1 MGNIVGEK
9 FDDFVVNQINAR
21 QNLYGR
27 GFGSTQLSPSN
38 LLLLNNRNAWL
49 KLASSV
55 NVINE
60 SRLEPSTALE
70 LAAALTTAA
79 KPLTTLG
86 TQRLKDIGIN
96 NTADFLGNQLAK
108 KAVLF
113 NTLSTVTDNNKF
125 SSPRS
130 GVAKTNSLWNASNS
144 YGLGGT
150 DFGLNPAPGL
160 ISATIDNKNR
170 GSIRTADI
178 EIKAFNKF
186 QFEMLELVYLR
197 LGFTMMLEWGFDKY
211 IDNKG
216 VYTNMGNTI
225 IEEGWFNSSE
235 TTQLDMLSKIQNKRA
250 ECAGNYDGFFG
261 KVVNFDWNFNK
272 NGSYDIK
279 LKLVT
284 LGDVIESIKTK
295 TTAEPL
301 SEKKIAELISS
312 LDERDENYQEEKK
325 RLEGLKDSNMDNNAG
340 SSPLAQSLFL
350 DIINP
355 KLWDNTNRN
364 FFSWNN
370 LQDVFTSDEAR
381 KQQAVEAFIGREVEG
396 DTFAERFVDNFKK
409 NFEELGGF
417 KNDYKALQIY
427 FGDAVKNPLRNLDQY
442 SYYMTFRVLLGRIAK
457 YCVPSIGTEDKVE
470 KQLKLAP
477 IGDNNLCSAFPN
489 QISFDPKICLIKPIF
504 TPNMVGKEGGEGDYI
519 KVWDW
524 INKLNNFGSL
534 SDDNTILYG
543 NIMNIYLNYDF
554 ISKCLSQNMDE
565 KGNISI
571 YKFLTR
577 ICEGINSS
585 LGNLQQLEVV
595 VRDEI
600 FVTIQDQNPIP
611 GIERIIPELAPSIVP
626 FEIFGFNTS
635 GSVSS
640 NFVTDFSFNTK
651 ITPQLASS
659 ISIGTT
665 ANNVSTKNYDG
676 TAFSKW
682 NSGLQDRYASL
693 YLDPEQIK
701 KEDPSFTK
709 DESKTLSDQQI
720 KDEFKAWSASAAIS
734 IELSDNQV
742 ISRINKNKNGR
753 IGFTALGE
761 DGSPTKKSSGYAK
774 KIKSPAASKTY
785 PWYLSLTWPQYI
797 DKVIADVS
805 AEKTRIKNKEFTFK
819 ELNEKYENDYNWYLI
834 RAFSGKLSNEKGTGK
849 DGKREIFESQYFLMD
864 GPFAEQGKSVF
875 QSYINTNVINKQ
887 FNEND
892 TPSNTI
898 GFIPADLGL
907 TFKGLSGIKIYQ
919 QLAVRQDFLPKQY
932 SRALKFLIK
941 GVNHSISNND
951 WSTNLTTLSIPN
963 VEAKLNLDGTPK
975 YTSTLLSDGLLNSLT
990 PNADALRR
998 YLRGGALVINESFYE
1013 KGNEISNNGDI
1024 SPLLKDTVIRL
1035 LQSINKGISN
1045 LPTPQ
1050 PLEIRFTAGNDTSH
1064 AASNSR
1070 HPSGN
1075 ALDFT
1080 LGSPSNPT
1088 WGNQLPNNKTYSSFS
1103 GLTRDPRINN
1113 LPAGPLPKYPSSQY
1127 EYINLI
1133 DTIMRDFVKTN
1144 LGTNFINEYYN
1155 PSSDASGPHFHFSI
1169 SGGQAPPINTINT
1182 EEFGYDEKFVVADPI
1197 TGEKVTYTK
1206 IFGPPRGS
1214 GNVSS
1219 IKATIKY
1226 DNGVIQIERSKTVL
1240 VERSSDKNTQKKLID
1255 EAEKRAKQLAKD
1267 EIIARLKTFEK
1278 TGR

>member
-21 QNLYGR
+21 QNLYGK

-55 NVINE
+55 NVVNE
-60 SRLEPSTALE
+60 FDLEKARQAYLDGDSRSVKE
-70 LAAALTTAA
+70 
-79 KPLTTLG
+79 LTTLG
-86 TQRLKDIGIN
+86 IQRLKDIGIN
-96 NTADFLGNQLAK
+96 NTADFLGSQLAQ

-125 SSPRS
+125 AAPRS
-130 GVAKTNSLWNASNS
+130 GVAKTSSLWNASNS

-160 ISATIDNKNR
+160 ISATIDNQNR
-170 GSIRTADI
+170 GSIRKATI

-211 IDNKG
+211 IDNNG
-216 VYTNMGNTI
+216 NLQNVGNTL
-225 IEEGWFNSSE
+225 IEEDFFKSGPTS
-235 TTQLDMLSKIQNKRA
+235 QLEMLEKIQNKRA
-250 ECAGNYDGFFG
+250 EYVGNYDGFFG
-261 KVVNFDWNFNK
+261 QVENFDWNFNK

-284 LGDVIESIKTK
+284 LGNVIESIKTK
-295 TTAEPL
+295 TTAEAL
-301 SEKKIAELISS
+301 SEKKIAELILT
-312 LDERDENYQEEKK
+312 LDEKDEDYQSEKK
-325 RLEGLKDSNMDNNAG
+325 RLEGLKDSSIDNNAG
-340 SSPLAQSLFL
+340 SSPLAQSLFI
-350 DIINP
+350 DVINP
-355 KLWDNTNRN
+355 RMWDNQNRD

-370 LQDVFTSDEAR
+370 LQEDFESSLPTT
-381 KQQAVEAFIGREVEG
+381 FEV
-396 DTFAERFVDNFKK
+396 FKK
-409 NFEELGGF
+409 GIKETEGAIFGGISALF
-417 KNDYKALQIY
+417 NDTPE
-427 FGDAVKNPLRNLDQY
+427 KNPLKNLDQY

-457 YCVPSIGTEDKVE
+457 YCVPSIGTEDKIE

-489 QISFDPKICLIKPIF
+489 QIAFDPKICLIKPIF
-504 TPNMVGKEGGEGDYI
+504 TPNMVGEEGGEGDYI

-611 GIERIIPELAPSIVP
+611 GIERILPELAPSIAP

-651 ITPQLASS
+651 ITPQLASM

-665 ANNVSTKNYDG
+665 ANNISTKNYDG

-693 YLDPEQIK
+693 YIDPEQIE
-701 KEDPSFTK
+701 KENPLFTEDK
-709 DESKTLSDQQI
+709 SGTLSNEQI
-720 KDEFKAWSASAAIS
+720 KDEFKAWRTAATFKSEITQAQA
-734 IELSDNQV
+734 N
-742 ISRINKNKNGR
+742 SRMRQTQKSKEFFI
-753 IGFTALGE
+753 ALGE
-761 DGSPTKKSSGYAK
+761 NGSPTTKNSAYARSP
-774 KIKSPAASKTY
+774 KSPTAKKTY

-805 AEKTRIKNKEFTFK
+805 AERTRIKNKEFTFK
-819 ELNEKYENDYNWYLI
+819 ELNEKYEKDYNWYLI

-849 DGKREIFESQYFLMD
+849 DGKRNTFEAQYFLMS

-875 QSYINTNVINKQ
+875 QSYINTNVTNKQ

-898 GFIPADLGL
+898 GYIPADLGL

-963 VEAKLNLDGTPK
+963 VEAKLNLDGTPV
-975 YTSTLLSDGLLNSLT
+975 YISTLLSDGLLNSPT
-990 PNADALRR
+990 PNATALRV
-998 YLRGGALVINESFYE
+998 YLRGGALAINNAFYE

-1024 SPLLKDTVIRL
+1024 SPLLKDTVISL
-1035 LQSINKGISN
+1035 LQSINEAISS
-1045 LPTPQ
+1045 LPSPQ
-1050 PLEIRFTAGNDTSH
+1050 PLEIRITAGNDTAH
-1064 AASNSR
+1064 ASSNSR
-1070 HPSGN
+1070 HPGGN

-1080 LGSPSNPT
+1080 LGSPTNPT
-1088 WGNQLPNNKTYSSFS
+1088 WGTK
-1103 GLTRDPRINN
+1103 INN
-1113 LPAGPLPKYPSSQY
+1113 STYNGEDFSIKEKEPKSRYT
-1127 EYINLI
+1127 YIDLI
-1133 DTIMRDFVKTN
+1133 DKVLINFVKEN
-1144 LGTNFINEYYN
+1144 RYSNYINEYYN
-1155 PSSDASGPHFHFSI
+1155 PSPKASGPHFHFSVANKFPNNPLKP
-1169 SGGQAPPINTINT
+1169 QIN
-1182 EEFGYDEKFVVADPI
+1182 
-1197 TGEKVTYTK
+1197 
-1206 IFGPPRGS
+1206 
-1214 GNVSS
+1214 
-1219 IKATIKY
+1219 
-1226 DNGVIQIERSKTVL
+1226 
-1240 VERSSDKNTQKKLID
+1240 
-1255 EAEKRAKQLAKD
+1255 
-1267 EIIARLKTFEK
+1267 
-1278 TGR
+1278 

>member
-9 FDDFVVNQINAR
+9 FDDFVVNQIDAR
-21 QNLYGR
+21 QKLYGS
-27 GFGSTQLSPSN
+27 GFGSTKLSPSN

-55 NVINE
+55 NVVNE
-60 SRLEPSTALE
+60 SRLEPTTMKE
-70 LAAALTTAA
+70 LAVALTTAA
-79 KPLTTLG
+79 KPLSTLG
-86 TQRLKDIGIN
+86 TQRLVDIGIG
-96 NTADFLGNQLAK
+96 AGEASGFLGNKLAQ

-125 SSPRS
+125 APPRS
-130 GVAKTNSLWNASNS
+130 GVANTNSLWNASNS

-160 ISATIDNKNR
+160 ISATIDSKNR

-211 IDNKG
+211 LNNKG

-225 IEEGWFNSSE
+225 IEDSWFNSS
-235 TTQLDMLSKIQNKRA
+235 TTSQLDMLNNIQNKRS

-295 TTAEPL
+295 TTAEAL
-301 SEKKIAELISS
+301 SEKKIAELILS
-312 LDERDENYQEEKK
+312 LDERDENYKEEKT
-325 RLEGLKDSNMDNNAG
+325 RLEGLKDSSIDNNAG
-340 SSPLAQSLFL
+340 SSPLAQSLFV
-350 DIINP
+350 DVINP
-355 KLWDNTNRN
+355 KLWDNQNKN

-370 LQDVFTSDEAR
+370 LQDAFNSDEA
-381 KQQAVEAFIGREVEG
+381 KNQQALEAFKGREVEG
-396 DTFAERFVDNFKK
+396 EALSWERFKDNKAK
-409 NFEELGGF
+409 QFEELGGF
-417 KNDYKALQIY
+417 RNSYKALQIL
-427 FGDAVKNPLRNLDQY
+427 FGDAVKNPLKNLDQY
-442 SYYMTFRVLLGRIAK
+442 SYYMTFGILLNRIAK
-457 YCVPSIGTEDKVE
+457 YCIPSIGTEDKVE

-489 QISFDPKICLIKPIF
+489 QIAFDPKICLIKPIF
-504 TPNMVGKEGGEGDYI
+504 TPNMVGEEGGEGDYI

-524 INKLNNFGSL
+524 ISKLNNFGSL

-571 YKFLTR
+571 YTFLTR
-577 ICEGINSS
+577 ICEGVNSS

-611 GIERIIPELAPSIVP
+611 GIERIIPELAPSIAP

-635 GSVSS
+635 GSASS

-665 ANNVSTKNYDG
+665 ANNISTKNYDG

-693 YLDPEQIK
+693 YIDPEQIE
-701 KEDPSFTK
+701 KEDPTFKEDTSNI
-709 DESKTLSDQQI
+709 LSDQQI
-720 KDEFKAWSASAAIS
+720 KDEFKVWSEASARTGEVSENQAIS
-734 IELSDNQV
+734 Q
-742 ISRINKNKNGR
+742 INRFGNGKGR
-753 IGFTALGE
+753 LFFTALGE
-761 DGSPTKKSSGYAK
+761 DGSPTTKTSGYARSV
-774 KIKSPAASKTY
+774 KSPTANKTY
-785 PWYLSLTWPQYI
+785 PWYPPLTWPQYI
-797 DKVIADVS
+797 AQVKADVE
-805 AEKTRIKNKEFTFK
+805 AEKTRIKNKKFTFK

-849 DGKREIFESQYFLMD
+849 AGKRNTFEAQYFLMG

-875 QSYINTNVINKQ
+875 QSYINTNVTNKQ
-887 FNEND
+887 FNETD

-898 GFIPADLGL
+898 GYIPADLSL

-941 GVNHSISNND
+941 GVNHSINNND

-963 VEAKLNLDGTPK
+963 VEAKLNLDGTLK
-975 YTSTLLSDGLLNSLT
+975 FSSTLLSDGLLNSPT
-990 PNADALRR
+990 PNADALRV
-998 YLRGGALVINESFYE
+998 YLRGGALAINNAFYE

-1024 SPLLKDTVIRL
+1024 SSLLKDTVISL
-1035 LQSINKGISN
+1035 LQSINEAIFSI
-1045 LPTPQ
+1045 PSPSS
-1050 PLEIRFTAGNDTSH
+1050 PIEIRITAGNDTSH
-1064 AASNSR
+1064 ASSNSR
-1070 HPSGN
+1070 HPGGN

-1080 LGSPSNPT
+1080 LGSPSSPT
-1088 WGNQLPNNKTYSSFS
+1088 WGEKINNSIYNGKNFS
-1103 GLTRDPRINN
+1103 GKERE
-1113 LPAGPLPKYPSSQY
+1113 PKSRYS
-1127 EYINLI
+1127 YIDLI
-1133 DTIMRDFVKTN
+1133 DKTVN
-1144 LGTNFINEYYN
+1144 NFTKSNFYANYINEYYN
-1155 PSSDASGPHFHFSI
+1155 PSSRATGPHFHFSV
-1169 SGGQAPPINTINT
+1169 SGDQYSITNVTNTG
-1182 EEFGYDEKFVVADPI
+1182 ESGYDEKFEVEI
-1197 TGEKVTYTK
+1197 KINGEIVSKELTEDKIVNKLVDNGRGYIKV
-1206 IFGPPRGS
+1206 
-1214 GNVSS
+1214 
-1219 IKATIKY
+1219 TIKY
-1226 DNGVIQIERSKTVL
+1226 DNGVIQIERSSTIL
-1240 VERSSDKNTQKKLID
+1240 VENSTNPSKQKELIE
-1255 EAEKRAKQLAKD
+1255 EAIKKAKKEAKD
-1267 EIIARLKTFEK
+1267 QIIVRLKTFEK

>member
-21 QNLYGR
+21 QNLYGK

-55 NVINE
+55 NVISQTEKEIDMPMGGKE
-60 SRLEPSTALE
+60 SIIVDTDTGA
-70 LAAALTTAA
+70 
-79 KPLTTLG
+79 
-86 TQRLKDIGIN
+86 QRLKDIGIN
-96 NTADFLGNQLAK
+96 NTVDFLGNKLAQK
-108 KAVLF
+108 TVLF

-125 SSPRS
+125 ASPRS

-211 IDNKG
+211 IDNNG
-216 VYTNMGNTI
+216 NLQNVGNTL
-225 IEEGWFNSSE
+225 IEENFFKSG
-235 TTQLDMLSKIQNKRA
+235 TTSQLEMLEKIQYYRDLYQ
-250 ECAGNYDGFFG
+250 GNCDGFFG

-295 TTAEPL
+295 TTAETL
-301 SEKKIAELISS
+301 SEKKIAELILV
-312 LDERDENYQEEKK
+312 LDKKDENYKEEKQ
-325 RLEGLKDSNMDNNAG
+325 RLEGLQGSSIDNNAG
-340 SSPLAQSLFL
+340 SSPLAQSLFV
-350 DIINP
+350 DVINP
-355 KLWDNTNRN
+355 RMWNNQSKTY
-364 FFSWNN
+364 FSWNN
-370 LQDVFTSDEAR
+370 LR
-381 KQQAVEAFIGREVEG
+381 KS
-396 DTFAERFVDNFKK
+396 
-409 NFEELGGF
+409 FEENKPTTGELFNLGAAENFGF
-417 KNDYKALQIY
+417 GFSGAITSLI
-427 FGDAVKNPLRNLDQY
+427 GGASSVIEGGPENPLKNLDQY
-442 SYYMTFRVLLGRIAK
+442 SYYMTFGMLLNRISK

-504 TPNMVGKEGGEGDYI
+504 TPNMVGEAGGEGDYI

-524 INKLNNFGSL
+524 TNKLNNFGFL

-585 LGNLQQLEVV
+585 LGNLQQLEAV

-635 GSVSS
+635 GSASS

-665 ANNVSTKNYDG
+665 ANNVNTKNYDG

-682 NSGLQDRYASL
+682 NSGLQDRYASF
-693 YLDPEQIK
+693 YADPQQLE
-701 KEDPSFTK
+701 KEEPTYKIENNDG
-709 DESKTLSDQQI
+709 TLSDQQI
-720 KDEFKAWSASAAIS
+720 KEEFEAWRIAATFKSEITQAQA
-734 IELSDNQV
+734 N
-742 ISRINKNKNGR
+742 SRMRQTQKSKK
-753 IGFTALGE
+753 FFQSLGE
-761 DGSPTKKSSGYAK
+761 DGSPTTKNSGYARSP
-774 KIKSPAASKTY
+774 KSPAAKKTY
-785 PWYLSLTWPQYI
+785 PWYTPLTWPQYI
-797 DKVIADVS
+797 AKVIEDVK
-805 AEKTRIKNKEFTFK
+805 AEKARIGAKKFTPE
-819 ELNEKYENDYNWYLI
+819 ELNEKYKNDYNWYLI
-834 RAFSGKLSNEKGTGK
+834 RAFSGKLSSEKSTSISGYRYSF
-849 DGKREIFESQYFLMD
+849 DSQYFLMN
-864 GPFAEQGKSVF
+864 GSFAEQGKSVF
-875 QSYINTNVINKQ
+875 QSYINTNVTNKQ

-898 GFIPADLGL
+898 GFIPADLSL

-963 VEAKLNLDGTPK
+963 VEAKLNLDGTPV
-975 YTSTLLSDGLLNSLT
+975 YISTLLSDGLLNSPT
-990 PNADALRR
+990 PNATALRV
-998 YLRGGALVINESFYE
+998 YLRGGALVINNAFYE

-1024 SPLLKDTVIRL
+1024 SSLLKDTVISL
-1035 LQSINKGISN
+1035 LQLINEAIPN
-1045 LPTPQ
+1045 TPS
-1050 PLEIRFTAGNDTSH
+1050 PNVPIEIRITAGNDTSH
-1064 AASNSR
+1064 SGSSSR
-1070 HPSGN
+1070 HPKGN

-1080 LGSPSNPT
+1080 LGSPTSPT
-1088 WGNQLPNNKTYSSFS
+1088 WGTEINNSIYNGEDFS
-1103 GLTRDPRINN
+1103 GKERQ
-1113 LPAGPLPKYPSSQY
+1113 PKSRYT
-1127 EYINLI
+1127 YIDLI
-1133 DTIMRDFVKTN
+1133 DKVLSTFIKN
-1144 LGTNFINEYYN
+1144 NPGTNYINEYYN
-1155 PSSDASGPHFHFSI
+1155 PSSGANGPHFHFSVK
-1169 SGGQAPPINTINT
+1169 SN
-1182 EEFGYDEKFVVADPI
+1182 FV
-1197 TGEKVTYTK
+1197 
-1206 IFGPPRGS
+1206 
-1214 GNVSS
+1214 
-1219 IKATIKY
+1219 
-1226 DNGVIQIERSKTVL
+1226 
-1240 VERSSDKNTQKKLID
+1240 
-1255 EAEKRAKQLAKD
+1255 
-1267 EIIARLKTFEK
+1267 EI
-1278 TGR
+1278 

>member
-21 QNLYGR
+21 QNLYGK

-55 NVINE
+55 NVISQVQEEVTSTQGSGRSLRKVTE
-60 SRLEPSTALE
+60 SISVDTNIGA
-70 LAAALTTAA
+70 
-79 KPLTTLG
+79 
-86 TQRLKDIGIN
+86 QRLKDIGIN
-96 NTADFLGNQLAK
+96 NTADFLGSQLAQ

-125 SSPRS
+125 SAPRS
-130 GVAKTNSLWNASNS
+130 GVAKTSSLWNASNS

-160 ISATIDNKNR
+160 ISATIDNQNR
-170 GSIRTADI
+170 GSIRNATI

-211 IDNKG
+211 IDNNG
-216 VYTNMGNTI
+216 NLQNVGNTL
-225 IEEGWFNSSE
+225 IEENFFKSGPTS
-235 TTQLDMLSKIQNKRA
+235 QLEMLEKIQNKRA
-250 ECAGNYDGFFG
+250 EYAGNYDGFFG
-261 KVVNFDWNFNK
+261 QVVNFDWNFNK

-284 LGDVIESIKTK
+284 LGNVIESIKTK

-355 KLWDNTNRN
+355 KLWDNKNRN

-381 KQQAVEAFIGREVEG
+381 KQQAVEALIGREVEG
-396 DTFAERFVDNFKK
+396 DTFSERFVDNFKK

-442 SYYMTFRVLLGRIAK
+442 SYYMTFGVLLGRIAK

-489 QISFDPKICLIKPIF
+489 QIAFDPKICLIKPIF
-504 TPNMVGKEGGEGDYI
+504 TPNMVGEEGGEGDYI

-571 YKFLTR
+571 YTFLTR

-595 VRDEI
+595 IRDEI

-611 GIERIIPELAPSIVP
+611 GIERILPELAPSIAP

-693 YLDPEQIK
+693 YLDPEQIE
-701 KEDPSFTK
+701 KEDPSFTVDK
-709 DESKTLSDQQI
+709 DKILSNQQI
-720 KDEFKAWSASAAIS
+720 KDEFKAWKAATATF
-734 IELSDNQV
+734 ERSDNQV
-742 ISRINKNKNGR
+742 TSTINRFGKENGR
-753 IGFTALGE
+753 LYFKALGE
-761 DGSPTKKSSGYAK
+761 DGSPTKTNGGFARKV
-774 KIKSPAASKTY
+774 KSPTAKKTY
-785 PWYLSLTWPQYI
+785 PWYPPLIWPQYI
-797 DKVIADVS
+797 AKVKGDVE

-898 GFIPADLGL
+898 GYIPADLGL

-919 QLAVRQDFLPKQY
+919 QLAVRQDFLPIQY
-932 SRALKFLIK
+932 SKALKFLIK

-975 YTSTLLSDGLLNSLT
+975 YISTLLSDGLLNSLT
-990 PNADALRR
+990 PNATALRV
-998 YLRGGALVINESFYE
+998 YLRGGALVVNENFYE

-1169 SGGQAPPINTINT
+1169 SGGQAPPTNVTNT
-1182 EEFGYDEKFVVADPI
+1182 EESGYDEKFA
-1197 TGEKVTYTK
+1197 KVTPTT
-1206 IFGPPRGS
+1206 IFAPPSGS
-1214 GNVSS
+1214 GIVSA
-1219 IKATIKY
+1219 IEVTIKY
-1226 DNGVIQIERSKTVL
+1226 DNGVIQIERSSTAF
-1240 VERSSDKNTQKKLID
+1240 VERSSDEKTQKKLIK
-1255 EAEKRAKQLAKD
+1255 EATERAKQSAKD
-1267 EIIARLKTFEK
+1267 KIIIRLKTFEK

>member
-21 QNLYGR
+21 QNLYGK

-55 NVINE
+55 NVFDFTPPPTSTPSGL
-60 SRLEPSTALE
+60 SRANIIAQQLP
-70 LAAALTTAA
+70 
-79 KPLTTLG
+79 TTLG

-96 NTADFLGNQLAK
+96 NTADFLGSQLAQ

-125 SSPRS
+125 AAPRS

-211 IDNKG
+211 IDNNG
-216 VYTNMGNTI
+216 NLQNVGNTL
-225 IEEGWFNSSE
+225 IEENFFKSG
-235 TTQLDMLSKIQNKRA
+235 TTSQLEMLEKIQYYRDLYQ
-250 ECAGNYDGFFG
+250 GNCDGFFG

-295 TTAEPL
+295 TTAETL
-301 SEKKIAELISS
+301 SEKKIAELILV
-312 LDERDENYQEEKK
+312 LDKKDENYKEEKK
-325 RLEGLKDSNMDNNAG
+325 RLEGLQGSSIDNNAG
-340 SSPLAQSLFL
+340 SSPLAQSLFV
-350 DIINP
+350 DVINP
-355 KLWDNTNRN
+355 RMWNNQSKTY
-364 FFSWNN
+364 FSWNN
-370 LQDVFTSDEAR
+370 LR
-381 KQQAVEAFIGREVEG
+381 KS
-396 DTFAERFVDNFKK
+396 
-409 NFEELGGF
+409 FEENKPTTGELFNLGAAQNFGF
-417 KNDYKALQIY
+417 GFSGAITSLI
-427 FGDAVKNPLRNLDQY
+427 GGTAAAIEGGPENPLKNLDQY
-442 SYYMTFRVLLGRIAK
+442 SYYMTFGMLLNRISK
-457 YCVPSIGTEDKVE
+457 YCIPSIGTEDKIE

-571 YKFLTR
+571 YTFLTR
-577 ICEGINSS
+577 ICEGVNSS

-682 NSGLQDRYASL
+682 NSGLQDRYASF
-693 YLDPEQIK
+693 YADPQQLE
-701 KEDPSFTK
+701 KEEPTYKIENNDG
-709 DESKTLSDQQI
+709 TLSDQQI
-720 KDEFKAWSASAAIS
+720 KEEFEAWRTAATFKSEITQAQA
-734 IELSDNQV
+734 NQ
-742 ISRINKNKNGR
+742 RIKQQQKEE
-753 IGFTALGE
+753 GFYTSLGE
-761 DGSPTKKSSGYAK
+761 DGRPTTKNSGYARSP
-774 KIKSPAASKTY
+774 KSPAAKKTY
-785 PWYLSLTWPQYI
+785 PWYSPLTWPQYI
-797 DKVIADVS
+797 AKVIEDVK
-805 AEKTRIKNKEFTFK
+805 AEKARIAAKKFTPE
-819 ELNEKYENDYNWYLI
+819 ELNEKYKNDYNWYLI
-834 RAFSGKLSNEKGTGK
+834 RAFSGKLSSEKSTSISGY
-849 DGKREIFESQYFLMD
+849 RYSFESQYFLMN
-864 GPFAEQGKSVF
+864 GSFAEQGKSVF
-875 QSYINTNVINKQ
+875 QSYINTNVTNKQ

-898 GFIPADLGL
+898 GFIPADLSL

-975 YTSTLLSDGLLNSLT
+975 YISTLLSDGLLNSPT
-990 PNADALRR
+990 PNATALRV

-1024 SPLLKDTVIRL
+1024 SSNLKDTVIRL

-1045 LPTPQ
+1045 LPSPQ
-1050 PLEIRFTAGNDTSH
+1050 PLEIRFTAGNDTAH

-1088 WGNQLPNNKTYSSFS
+1088 WGNQLPNNKTYSSFNGATKGS
-1103 GLTRDPRINN
+1103 RINN
-1113 LPAGPLPKYPSSQY
+1113 LPAGPLPLYPSSQY

-1144 LGTNFINEYYN
+1144 LGTNYINEYYN
-1155 PSSDASGPHFHFSI
+1155 PSSDASGPHFHFSV
-1169 SGGQAPPINTINT
+1169 ANKFPNNPLKPENIN
-1182 EEFGYDEKFVVADPI
+1182 
-1197 TGEKVTYTK
+1197 
-1206 IFGPPRGS
+1206 
-1214 GNVSS
+1214 
-1219 IKATIKY
+1219 
-1226 DNGVIQIERSKTVL
+1226 L
-1240 VERSSDKNTQKKLID
+1240 
-1255 EAEKRAKQLAKD
+1255 
-1267 EIIARLKTFEK
+1267 
-1278 TGR
+1278 

>member
-21 QNLYGR
+21 QNLYGK

-70 LAAALTTAA
+70 LAAASTTAA

-125 SSPRS
+125 AAPRS

-211 IDNKG
+211 IDNNG
-216 VYTNMGNTI
+216 NLQNVGNTL
-225 IEEGWFNSSE
+225 IEENFFKSG
-235 TTQLDMLSKIQNKRA
+235 TTSQLEMLEKIQYYRDLYQ
-250 ECAGNYDGFFG
+250 GNCDGFFG

-295 TTAEPL
+295 TTAETL
-301 SEKKIAELISS
+301 SEKKIAELILV
-312 LDERDENYQEEKK
+312 LDKKDENYKEEKQ
-325 RLEGLKDSNMDNNAG
+325 RLEGLQGSSIDNNAG
-340 SSPLAQSLFL
+340 SSPLAQSLFV
-350 DIINP
+350 DVINP
-355 KLWDNTNRN
+355 RMWNNQSKTY
-364 FFSWNN
+364 FSWNN
-370 LQDVFTSDEAR
+370 LR
-381 KQQAVEAFIGREVEG
+381 KSFEENKPTTGELFDLGAA
-396 DTFAERFVDNFKK
+396 K
-409 NFEELGGF
+409 NFGIGLSGLATSLIGG
-417 KNDYKALQIY
+417 AS
-427 FGDAVKNPLRNLDQY
+427 AVMEGGPENPLKNLDQY
-442 SYYMTFRVLLGRIAK
+442 SYYMTFGMLLNRISK
-457 YCVPSIGTEDKVE
+457 YCVPSIGTEDKIE

-504 TPNMVGKEGGEGDYI
+504 TPNMVGEEGGEGDYI

-571 YKFLTR
+571 YTFLTR
-577 ICEGINSS
+577 ICGGINSS

-611 GIERIIPELAPSIVP
+611 GIERILPELAPSIVP

-665 ANNVSTKNYDG
+665 ANNISTKNYDG

-693 YLDPEQIK
+693 YIDPEQIE
-701 KEDPSFTK
+701 KENPLFTK

-720 KDEFKAWSASAAIS
+720 KDEFKAWSAAAAIS

-742 ISRINKNKNGR
+742 VSRINKNKKGR

-774 KIKSPAASKTY
+774 KIKSPAANKTY
-785 PWYLSLTWPQYI
+785 PWYISFTWPEYI
-797 DKVIADVS
+797 TKVIADVS
-805 AEKTRIKNKEFTFK
+805 AEQTRIKNKEFTFK
-819 ELNEKYENDYNWYLI
+819 ELNEKYEKDYNWYLI

-849 DGKREIFESQYFLMD
+849 DGKRNTFKAQYFLMS

-875 QSYINTNVINKQ
+875 QSYINTNVTNKQ

-898 GFIPADLGL
+898 GFIPADLSL

-975 YTSTLLSDGLLNSLT
+975 YISTLLSDGLLNFPT
-990 PNADALRR
+990 PNATELRN
-998 YLRGGALVINESFYE
+998 YLRGGDLVINNAFYE

-1024 SPLLKDTVIRL
+1024 SPLLKDTVISL
-1035 LQSINKGISN
+1035 LQSINEAISS
-1045 LPTPQ
+1045 LPSSQ
-1050 PLEIRFTAGNDTSH
+1050 PLEIRFTAGNDTAH
-1064 AASNSR
+1064 ASSNSR

-1080 LGSPSNPT
+1080 LGSPTNPT
-1088 WGNQLPNNKTYSSFS
+1088 WGTKINNSIHNGKDFS
-1103 GLTRDPRINN
+1103 GKEKEPRSR
-1113 LPAGPLPKYPSSQY
+1113 YS
-1127 EYINLI
+1127 YIDLI
-1133 DTIMRDFVKTN
+1133 DKTVKGFTKTN
-1144 LGTNFINEYYN
+1144 SSSNYINEYYN
-1155 PSSDASGPHFHFSI
+1155 PSPKSSGPHFHFSV
-1169 SGGQAPPINTINT
+1169 SGNESPPPIT
-1182 EEFGYDEKFVVADPI
+1182 EKFGYDEKFADI
-1197 TGEKVTYTK
+1197 TQKPLKPEGGKSVT
-1206 IFGPPRGS
+1206 
-1214 GNVSS
+1214 V
-1219 IKATIKY
+1219 TIKY
-1226 DNGVIQIERSKTVL
+1226 DNGSIKIERSSTAFI
-1240 VERSSDKNTQKKLID
+1240 EISSSDSKQQQLID
-1255 EAEKRAKQLAKD
+1255 EAEKRATKEAKD
-1267 EIIARLKTFEK
+1267 QIIIRLKTFAK

>member
-9 FDDFVVNQINAR
+9 FDDFVVNQINTR
-21 QNLYGR
+21 QNLYGK

-55 NVINE
+55 NVISQVQEEVTSTQGSGRSLRKVTE
-60 SRLEPSTALE
+60 SISVDTDIGA
-70 LAAALTTAA
+70 
-79 KPLTTLG
+79 
-86 TQRLKDIGIN
+86 QRLKDIGIN
-96 NTADFLGNQLAK
+96 NTADFLGSQLAQ

-125 SSPRS
+125 SAPRS
-130 GVAKTNSLWNASNS
+130 GVAKTSSLWNASNS

-160 ISATIDNKNR
+160 ISATIDNQNR
-170 GSIRTADI
+170 GSIRNATI

-211 IDNKG
+211 IDNNG
-216 VYTNMGNTI
+216 NLQNVGNTL
-225 IEEGWFNSSE
+225 IEENFFKSGPTS
-235 TTQLDMLSKIQNKRA
+235 QLEMLENIQNKRA
-250 ECAGNYDGFFG
+250 EYAGNYDGFFG
-261 KVVNFDWNFNK
+261 QVVNFDWNFNK

-284 LGDVIESIKTK
+284 LGNVIESIKTK

-325 RLEGLKDSNMDNNAG
+325 RLEGLKDSNIDNNAG
-340 SSPLAQSLFL
+340 SSPLAQSLFI
-350 DIINP
+350 DVINP
-355 KLWDNTNRN
+355 KLWDNKNRN

-370 LQDVFTSDEAR
+370 LQEEYKEKKSGETLAR
-381 KQQAVEAFIGREVEG
+381 AAAAFSLTNPLTILTAVNLLVSEG
-396 DTFAERFVDNFKK
+396 
-409 NFEELGGF
+409 L
-417 KNDYKALQIY
+417 
-427 FGDAVKNPLRNLDQY
+427 KNPLKNLDQY
-442 SYYMTFRVLLGRIAK
+442 SYYMTFGVLLGRIAK

-524 INKLNNFGSL
+524 IDKLNNFGSL
-534 SDDNTILYG
+534 SDDNTTLYG

-595 VRDEI
+595 IRDEI

-611 GIERIIPELAPSIVP
+611 GIERILPELAPSIAP

-693 YLDPEQIK
+693 YLDPEQIE
-701 KEDPSFTK
+701 KEDPSFTVDK
-709 DESKTLSDQQI
+709 DKILSNQQI
-720 KDEFKAWSASAAIS
+720 KDEFKAWKAATATF
-734 IELSDNQV
+734 ERSDNQV
-742 ISRINKNKNGR
+742 TSTINRFGKENGR
-753 IGFTALGE
+753 LYFKALGE
-761 DGSPTKKSSGYAK
+761 DGSPTKTNGGFARKV
-774 KIKSPAASKTY
+774 KSPTAKKTY
-785 PWYLSLTWPQYI
+785 PWYPPLIWPKYI
-797 DKVIADVS
+797 AKVKEDVE

-819 ELNEKYENDYNWYLI
+819 ELNEKYEKDYNWYLI
-834 RAFSGKLSNEKGTGK
+834 RAFSGKLSNEKSTGRS
-849 DGKREIFESQYFLMD
+849 GRRNTFEAQYFLMD

-875 QSYINTNVINKQ
+875 QSYINTNVTNKQ

-898 GFIPADLGL
+898 GYIPADLGL

-919 QLAVRQDFLPKQY
+919 QLLVRQDFLPKQY

-975 YTSTLLSDGLLNSLT
+975 YISTLLSDGLLNFPT
-990 PNADALRR
+990 PNATELRN
-998 YLRGGALVINESFYE
+998 YLRGGGEMINNAFYE
-1013 KGNEISNNGDI
+1013 KENEISNNGDI
-1024 SPLLKDTVIRL
+1024 SPLLKDTVISL
-1035 LQSINKGISN
+1035 LQSINEAISS
-1045 LPTPQ
+1045 LSSPQ
-1050 PLEIRFTAGNDTSH
+1050 PLEIRFTAGNDTAH
-1064 AASNSR
+1064 ASSNSR
-1070 HPSGN
+1070 HPGGN

-1080 LGSPSNPT
+1080 LGSPTNPT
-1088 WGNQLPNNKTYSSFS
+1088 WGTKINNSIYNEKDFS
-1103 GLTRDPRINN
+1103 GKEKEPRS
-1113 LPAGPLPKYPSSQY
+1113 KYT
-1127 EYINLI
+1127 YIDLI
-1133 DTIMRDFVKTN
+1133 DKVLINFVKEN
-1144 LGTNFINEYYN
+1144 SYSNYINEYYN
-1155 PSSDASGPHFHFSI
+1155 PSPKASGPHFHFSVA
-1169 SGGQAPPINTINT
+1169 GGQSPPINTTNT
-1182 EEFGYDEKFVVADPI
+1182 EEFGYDEKFA
-1197 TGEKVTYTK
+1197 KVTDTIIY
-1206 IFGPPRGS
+1206 GPPRGS
-1214 GNVSS
+1214 GNVHS
-1219 IKATIKY
+1219 IKVTIKY
-1226 DNGVIQIERSKTVL
+1226 NNGEIQIERSSEAF
-1240 VERSSDKNTQKKLID
+1240 VERSSDEKTQKKLID
-1255 EAEKRAKQLAKD
+1255 EATERAKQSAKD
-1267 EIIARLKTFEK
+1267 KIIARLKTFEK